1 MVVAFRG
8 TQTTK
13 EWIENL
19 TVFMEQLDGEPEEE
33 CLALFFNRKVRRARS
48 TVLWP

>member
-1 MVVAFRG
+1 MVVVFRG

-19 TVFMEQLDGEPEEE
+19 TFFMEQLDGEPKEKG
-33 CLALFFNRKVRRARS
+33 LALFFNRKVKRARL
-48 TVLWP
+48 TVRFG